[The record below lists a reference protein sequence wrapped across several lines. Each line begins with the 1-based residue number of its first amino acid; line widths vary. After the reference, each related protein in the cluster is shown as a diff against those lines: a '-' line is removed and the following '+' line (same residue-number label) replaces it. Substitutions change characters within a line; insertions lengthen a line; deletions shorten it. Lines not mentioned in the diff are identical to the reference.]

1 VYYLFY
7 TTFNV
12 RVYSMKLYPLLLNPS
27 LHVKVWGGR
36 QLDTVMHKVLPTEEP
51 YGEAW
56 EMHETAT
63 VANGELEGRT
73 LGEVLEEY
81 GHDLIGPHNDPKE
94 GFPLLAKL
102 IDASDWLSVQVH
114 PNDAQAR
121 KLENEPRGKTE
132 AWYILAAEPGARLVI
147 GVEPGTTPKQ
157 MAQAIRD
164 NTLGERLVYADAAP
178 GDVLF
183 IRAGTIHAIG
193 AGILVYEIQQSSDTT
208 YRLYDWGRMGL
219 DGKPRLMHIDKG
231 TKVANLGMVPEM
243 LHTGD
248 SNAPVVE
255 IVKSEYFTTLLYQ
268 LNADNGMQI
277 NLETRNDRF
286 HILTCIAGQAA
297 VTTPDGEEVLMQ
309 TGQTVLIPSSLG
321 AYHLTGTAR
330 VLCSFQT
337 EDLVQS

>member
-1 VYYLFY
+1 
-7 TTFNV
+7 
-12 RVYSMKLYPLLLNPS
+12 MALYPLLLNPS

-36 QLDTVMHKVLPTEEP
+36 QLESVLHKTLPTDEP

-63 VANGELEGRT
+63 VANGELQGQT
-73 LGEVLEEY
+73 LSEVLAKY
-81 GHDLIGPHNDPKE
+81 GHDLIGPDNDPSK

-114 PNDAQAR
+114 PNDEQAR
-121 KLENEPRGKTE
+121 ELENEPRGKTE

-147 GVEPGTTPKQ
+147 GVEPGTTREE

-164 NTLGERLVYADAAP
+164 NTLGEWLVYADAAP

-193 AGILVYEIQQSSDTT
+193 AGILIYEIQQSSDTT

-219 DGKPRLMHIDKG
+219 DGKPRPMHIDKG
-231 TKVANLGMVPEM
+231 TRVANLASLPEM
-243 LHTGD
+243 LHTGESHD
-248 SNAPVVE
+248 PVIE
-255 IVKSEYFTTLLYQ
+255 LVKSDYFTTLLYQ
-268 LNADNGMQI
+268 LNTPQGTQI
-277 NLETRNDRF
+277 NLETRNCRF
-286 HILTCIAGQAA
+286 HILTCIAGQVS
-297 VTTPDGEEVLMQ
+297 VTAPDVDEVIVE

-321 AYHLTGTAR
+321 AYNVTGKAR
-330 VLCSFQT
+330 VLCSFQS
-337 EDLVQS
+337 E